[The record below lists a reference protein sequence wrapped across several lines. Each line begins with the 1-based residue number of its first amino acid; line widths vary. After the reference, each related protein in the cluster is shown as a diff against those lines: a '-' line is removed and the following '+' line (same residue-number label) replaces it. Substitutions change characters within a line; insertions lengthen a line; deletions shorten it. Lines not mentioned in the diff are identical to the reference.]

1 MFGRT
6 VTFLG
11 LLTVGLV
18 GGASYA
24 AAQDSATESSAA
36 EDVLR
41 AVVRID
47 AEIPS
52 DARTANFL
60 GTERSA
66 NGVVIDGN
74 GLVLTIGY
82 IILEAMSATV
92 TDADGKRVSAEIL
105 AYDYDTGFGLVRA
118 MEPISATP
126 LRLGDSDAVTATD
139 QVLVLAHGGPAAA
152 LGAFVVVRDTFAGYW
167 EYLLEKAIFTAPPHP
182 EWAGAAMV
190 GADGR
195 LLGIGSLFIE
205 DTAPDSRTLPGNMFV
220 PINLLKPILGDL
232 LEGGRAAGEPRPW
245 MGLFTREMGDH
256 VVVVSVIPEG
266 PGATAGVTE
275 GDIITK
281 VSDQEVY
288 DMADLF
294 RKVWALGDAGVEV
307 PLTLQTDNGLR
318 KVVVKSSDRYE
329 YLHLDPT
336 Y

>member
-1 MFGRT
+1 MIRRF
-6 VTFLG
+6 V
-11 LLTVGLV
+11 VGLCLFAA
-18 GGASYA
+18 GSMPAAWQA
-24 AAQDSATESSAA
+24 AAQDTAA
-36 EDVLR
+36 EDILS
-41 AVVRID
+41 ALVRIE

-52 DARTANFL
+52 DARTAKFL

-92 TDADGKRVSAEIL
+92 TDADGHRIPANIL

-118 MEPISATP
+118 VAPINAMP
-126 LRLGDSDAVTATD
+126 LRLGDSDGVAASD
-139 QVLVLAHGGPAAA
+139 QVLILGHGGPQAA

-182 EWAGAAMV
+182 EWAGAALV
-190 GADGR
+190 GPKGR

-205 DTAPDSRTLPGNMFV
+205 DTAPDGRTLPGNMFV

-232 LEGGRAAGEPRPW
+232 LDSGRASGEPRPW
-245 MGLFTREMGDH
+245 MGLFTRKMGDH

-266 PGATAGVTE
+266 PGDAAGISE

-281 VSDQEVY
+281 VSGKQVY

-294 RKVWALGDAGVEV
+294 RKVWALGNAGVDV
-307 PLTLQTDNGLR
+307 PLTLQTENGMR
-318 KVVVKSSDRYE
+318 KVVLKSSDRYE
-329 YLHLDPT
+329 YLRLDPT

>member
-1 MFGRT
+1 MIRRIA
-6 VTFLG
+6 VFLG
-11 LLTVGLV
+11 QLTVWLIV
-18 GGASYA
+18 GTSYA
-24 AAQDSATESSAA
+24 AAQESATR
-36 EDVLR
+36 DVLR
-41 AVVRID
+41 ALVRID

-52 DARTANFL
+52 EARTANFL

-92 TDADGKRVSAEIL
+92 TDADGQSVPADIL

-118 MEPISATP
+118 VAPIGATP
-126 LRLGDSDAVTATD
+126 LRLGDSDSVTATD
-139 QVLVLAHGGPAAA
+139 QVLILGHGGPEAAV
-152 LGAFVVVRDTFAGYW
+152 GAFVVVRDTFAGYW
-167 EYLLEKAIFTAPPHP
+167 EYLLERAIFTSPPHP
-182 EWAGAAMV
+182 EWAGAALV
-190 GADGR
+190 GSDGR
-195 LLGIGSLFIE
+195 LLGIGSLFIQ
-205 DTAPDSRTLPGNMFV
+205 DTAPDSRALPGNMFV

-232 LEGGRAAGEPRPW
+232 LENGRAAGEPRPW

-275 GDIITK
+275 GDIITM

-294 RKVWALGDAGVEV
+294 RKVWALGDAGVDV
-307 PLTLQTDNGLR
+307 PLTVQTDSGIR
-318 KVVVKSSDRYE
+318 KVVLKSSNRYE

>member
-1 MFGRT
+1 MFGRIA
-6 VTFLG
+6 VFLAV
-11 LLTVGLV
+11 LTAWPVIETSR
-18 GGASYA
+18 AI
-24 AAQDSATESSAA
+24 AQDSATE
-36 EDVLR
+36 DILR

-47 AEIPS
+47 SEIPS

-92 TDADGKRVSAEIL
+92 TDADGQTVPADIL

-118 MEPISATP
+118 VAPINATP

-139 QVLVLAHGGPAAA
+139 QVLVLGHGGLESA

-182 EWAGAAMV
+182 EWAGAALV
-190 GADGR
+190 GSDGR
-195 LLGIGSLFIE
+195 LLGIGSLFIQ
-205 DTAPDSRTLPGNMFV
+205 DTAPDSRNLPGNMFV

-232 LEGGRAAGEPRPW
+232 LEGGRAAGAPRPW

-266 PGATAGVTE
+266 PGETAGIAE
-275 GDIITK
+275 GDIITQ
-281 VSDQEVY
+281 VSDQQVY

-294 RKVWALGDAGVEV
+294 RKVWALGNAGVDV
-307 PLTLQTDNGLR
+307 PLTLQTAEGVR
-318 KVVVKSSDRYE
+318 KVVLKSSDRYE
-329 YLHLDPT
+329 YLRLNPT